1 MHTMPIGVTDKQ
13 KITVWR
19 QTHAFGRL
27 GLFFAEQTRFERT
40 RSPSDALST
49 LYAVIFVV
57 GNKQSFNSPLSDTRS
72 ARMIDLISGAGV
84 SCLPKYLRAVIAVI
98 GNT

>member
-1 MHTMPIGVTDKQ
+1 MQCLHTIILLAPASATNGG
-13 KITVWR
+13 R
-19 QTHAFGRL
+19 RPESQTC
-27 GLFFAEQTRFERT
+27 
-40 RSPSDALST
+40 SPPSDALST